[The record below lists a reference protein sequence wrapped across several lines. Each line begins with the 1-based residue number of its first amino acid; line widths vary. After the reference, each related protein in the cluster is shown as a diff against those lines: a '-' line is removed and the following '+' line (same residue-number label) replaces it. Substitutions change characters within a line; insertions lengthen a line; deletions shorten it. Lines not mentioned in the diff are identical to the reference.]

1 MSSSLLRV
9 FDLGAEEISAWLGR
23 PEQMAYFYVHH
34 TDILEPYWESRI
46 DKYLLSKL
54 KQAFAEKRRLRLI
67 FASRC
72 QTSFDTVLVLTIDR
86 RLGRVDRELS
96 SEELLRDMWEFA
108 PIKTADLKSAF
119 SPDQP
124 KHVDTREMVEIVKQL
139 TLLPGRF
146 AYQYYF
152 CKRQREIEQSLGY
165 SRRFTSLVTWFSPVL
180 EPETQILL
188 KQSLQ
193 SLWKHEQWMK
203 RKVDLAEAEQA
214 LSDAHVTC
222 TQWDY
227 DPDDWDSP
235 NDPGPMTER
244 CEWVDE
250 DGNRIANAY
259 FYADYREE
267 FKDVQHVH
275 LRVFGT
281 CFYGKEAE
289 DLVVHYK
296 SITVHDKRSL
306 KKEE

>member
-1 MSSSLLRV
+1 MEPKTVAFDEQLEKSQAGAVIFCNQVIGLSPSVALTMVQEPWELEVVIDRFHFLFPESGSRQGSL
-9 FDLGAEEISAWLGR
+9 
-23 PEQMAYFYVHH
+23 
-34 TDILEPYWESRI
+34 
-46 DKYLLSKL
+46 
-54 KQAFAEKRRLRLI
+54 
-67 FASRC
+67 ASRVERMLRHAVPDA
-72 QTSFDTVLVLTIDR
+72 TR
-86 RLGRVDRELS
+86 RDELK
-96 SEELLRDMWEFA
+96 EMLWFA
-108 PIKTADLKSAF
+108 
-119 SPDQP
+119 
-124 KHVDTREMVEIVKQL
+124 KQRC
-139 TLLPGRF
+139 G
-146 AYQYYF
+146 A
-152 CKRQREIEQSLGY
+152 
-165 SRRFTSLVTWFSPVL
+165 
-180 EPETQILL
+180 
-188 KQSLQ
+188 
-193 SLWKHEQWMK
+193 
-203 RKVDLAEAEQA
+203 
-214 LSDAHVTC
+214 
-222 TQWDY
+222 QWDY